1 MDVHDLPGWAI
12 YKGNS
17 RYIPISFETE
27 GAAKKELAALLRP
40 YPPGHEW
47 REKLRVDVWP
57 LPAKPAAVFDPPY
70 GYVRDKNRHGSFLR
84 PYPYEERVLREIS
97 KMESTHPNEV
107 ASRLNELG
115 FHTRERKKFTN
126 DYIRKIR
133 ENRSS

>member
-1 MDVHDLPGWAI
+1 MSWAI
-12 YKGNS
+12 YNGRV
-17 RYIPISFETE
+17 RYLTVEFPSELD
-27 GAAKKELAALLRP
+27 AKKEMDDLLRP

-47 REKLRVDVWP
+47 RRRLSVGVWP
-57 LPAKPAAVFDPPY
+57 PPQKPEVRLDPPY
-70 GYVRDKNRHGSFLR
+70 GYVRDQNRHGSFLR

-97 KMESTHPNEV
+97 KMESAHPNEV